1 MRAGNTYRGSRRNE
15 ARSLG
20 LIWRTLDNVVDG
32 NGTRVVK
39 YPFERLGSRIVKE
52 AARGE

>member
-1 MRAGNTYRGSRRNE
+1 MRESSSYRGSRRNE
-15 ARSLG
+15 ARRRG

-39 YPFERLGSRIVKE
+39 YPFEKNGKVIKE
-52 AARGE
+52 VARG